1 VGPAPAPDAVPVLAP
16 SQSLDRLS
24 PATQNLLLAPR
35 GTRRAVSAVRDIRPA
50 ISRVDPEPSLLHSGS
65 VERRVMSSAL
75 SPIFRH
81 AGESRARAA
90 FRRLT
95 DRAVAL
101 SSRIS
106 GDDLEDRICQAMNL
120 STNEIGVDPFGA
132 DPDTVRL
139 SAAFLVHLHR
149 HWFRTEVHG
158 VENVPEGR
166 VLLVSNHGGQIPL
179 DGIVIA
185 CSLIL
190 DAERPRFV
198 RSMVERFIS
207 TLPFF
212 SIWFPRVGQVLG
224 SPENARRLLEAGEA
238 LLVFPEGVKGI
249 SKPFKDRYKLA
260 PFGQGFM
267 RLALETKAPIVPV
280 AVIGAEE
287 QYPSIADLKDVA
299 GPLGLPSLPI
309 IPQLFMGMVM
319 PLPTK
324 YRVYFGE
331 PLRFTGDP
339 DDEDAV
345 IDEKVWVVQATV
357 QSMVNRALR
366 ERKAIFW

>member
-1 VGPAPAPDAVPVLAP
+1 MPQMAQSSAGGVLAE
-16 SQSLDRLS
+16 
-24 PATQNLLLAPR
+24 
-35 GTRRAVSAVRDIRPA
+35 TRT
-50 ISRVDPEPSLLHSGS
+50 
-65 VERRVMSSAL
+65 
-75 SPIFRH
+75 
-81 AGESRARAA
+81 RAA
-90 FRRLT
+90 WKRIT
-95 DRAVAL
+95 DAMVGL
-101 SSRIS
+101 SSRLTGQNLDECIA
-106 GDDLEDRICQAMNL
+106 QAMNL

-132 DPDTVRL
+132 DIDTVRA
-139 SAAFLVHLHR
+139 SAALLVFLHR
-149 HWFRTEVHG
+149 FWFRTEVHG
-158 VENVPEGR
+158 TEHVPDGR

-185 CSLIL
+185 CSMIL

-198 RSMVERFIS
+198 RSMIERFIS

-212 SIWFPRVGQVLG
+212 SVWFPRVGQVLG
-224 SPENARRLLEAGEA
+224 SPENARRLLEAGDP

-249 SKPFKDRYKLA
+249 SKTFDARYKLA
-260 PFGQGFM
+260 PFSSGFM
-267 RLALETKAPIVPV
+267 RLALETKSPIVPI

-287 QYPSIADLKDVA
+287 QYPSIGELKKLAKLLHVPA
-299 GPLGLPSLPI
+299 VPV
-309 IPQLFMGMVM
+309 IPQLFLGMVL

-331 PLRFTGDP
+331 PLYFSGDP
-339 DDEDAV
+339 DDEDAS